1 MADSRYKNNNAGDI
15 VNGPDGAV
23 RKQKVAVALQYN
35 KGEQAPKIIASGK
48 GHIADKIIAGRTS
61 LCPRSFHPFKGF
73 HPTHPPLFAAP
84 DASAAV
90 LPTPAF
96 APVLEQWHLQN
107 PFPAKT
113 PPAEILPAVL
123 HLWSV

>member
-48 GHIADKIIAGRTS
+48 GHIADKIIEKAKDSDVPTYEEQQA
-61 LCPRSFHPFKGF
+61 LPYSF
-73 HPTHPPLFAAP
+73 
-84 DASAAV
+84 
-90 LPTPAF
+90 
-96 APVLEQWHLQN
+96 
-107 PFPAKT
+107 
-113 PPAEILPAVL
+113 
-123 HLWSV
+123 

>member
-48 GHIADKIIAGRTS
+48 GTRSHRAAQS
-61 LCPRSFHPFKGF
+61 LRATQGGGLPRP
-73 HPTHPPLFAAP
+73 
-84 DASAAV
+84 
-90 LPTPAF
+90 
-96 APVLEQWHLQN
+96 
-107 PFPAKT
+107 
-113 PPAEILPAVL
+113 
-123 HLWSV
+123 